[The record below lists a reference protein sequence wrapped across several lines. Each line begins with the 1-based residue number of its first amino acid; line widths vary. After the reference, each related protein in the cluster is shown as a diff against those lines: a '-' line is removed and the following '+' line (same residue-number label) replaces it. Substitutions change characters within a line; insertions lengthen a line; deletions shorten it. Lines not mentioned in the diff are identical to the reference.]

1 MTSYSSVRLSAIINV
16 RATTESRGFPALYSI
31 SHRNNNIKIIILN
44 ILHLSIS
51 LFPAIFLSDSSF
63 LGLMKVNE
71 SGICNSFSLS
81 EDIEVSHCD
90 FRAQMEK
97 ENFSYVLKHFAD
109 EIDDRTFVDKVVALY
124 EKGNDFVIKELNKKL
139 IDSINRLASS
149 KKSVDIVMKAMEVS
163 DKEEREKI
171 VRKIKE
177 YTNNL
182 YGL

>member
-1 MTSYSSVRLSAIINV
+1 MII
-16 RATTESRGFPALYSI
+16 I
-31 SHRNNNIKIIILN
+31 STKIKNNIMIITWSKKNKKASSLSKSSSTDNSSFNN
-44 ILHLSIS
+44 IDDVS
-51 LFPAIFLSDSSF
+51 FLSDSSF

-139 IDSINRLASS
+139 IDSINKISSS
-149 KKSVDIVMKAMEVS
+149 KNSVDIVMKAMEVS
-163 DKEEREKI
+163 NKEEREKI

-177 YTNNL
+177 YTNNK

>member
-1 MTSYSSVRLSAIINV
+1 MITKIK
-16 RATTESRGFPALYSI
+16 
-31 SHRNNNIKIIILN
+31 NNIMIITWSKKNKKASSLSKSSSTDNSSFNN
-44 ILHLSIS
+44 IDDVS
-51 LFPAIFLSDSSF
+51 FLSDSSF

-109 EIDDRTFVDKVVALY
+109 ELDDRTFVDKVVALY

-149 KKSVDIVMKAMEVS
+149 KNSVDIVMKAMEVS

>member
-1 MTSYSSVRLSAIINV
+1 MVGTKIK
-16 RATTESRGFPALYSI
+16 
-31 SHRNNNIKIIILN
+31 NNIMIITWSKKNKKASSLSKSSSTDNSSFNN
-44 ILHLSIS
+44 IDDVS
-51 LFPAIFLSDSSF
+51 FLSDSSF

-139 IDSINRLASS
+139 IDSINKISSS

>member
-1 MTSYSSVRLSAIINV
+1 MVGTKIK
-16 RATTESRGFPALYSI
+16 
-31 SHRNNNIKIIILN
+31 NNIMIITWSKKNKKASSLSKSSSTDNSSFNN
-44 ILHLSIS
+44 INDVS
-51 LFPAIFLSDSSF
+51 FLSDSSF

-149 KKSVDIVMKAMEVS
+149 KNSVDIVMKAMEVS

>member
-1 MTSYSSVRLSAIINV
+1 MII
-16 RATTESRGFPALYSI
+16 I
-31 SHRNNNIKIIILN
+31 STKRKNNIMIITWSKKNKKACSLSKSSSTDNSSFNN
-44 ILHLSIS
+44 INDVS
-51 LFPAIFLSDSSF
+51 FLSDSSF

-149 KKSVDIVMKAMEVS
+149 KNSVDIVMKAMEVS

-177 YTNNL
+177 YTNNV

>member
-1 MTSYSSVRLSAIINV
+1 MVGTKIK
-16 RATTESRGFPALYSI
+16 
-31 SHRNNNIKIIILN
+31 NNIMIITWSKKNKKASSLSKSSSTDNSSFNN
-44 ILHLSIS
+44 IDDVS
-51 LFPAIFLSDSSF
+51 FLSNSSF
-63 LGLMKVNE
+63 LELMKVNE

-109 EIDDRTFVDKVVALY
+109 ELDDRTFVDKVVALY

-149 KKSVDIVMKAMEVS
+149 KNSVDIVMKAMEVS

>member
-1 MTSYSSVRLSAIINV
+1 MII
-16 RATTESRGFPALYSI
+16 I
-31 SHRNNNIKIIILN
+31 STKIKNNIMIITWSKKNKKASSLSKSSSTDNSSFNN
-44 ILHLSIS
+44 IDDVS
-51 LFPAIFLSDSSF
+51 FLSDSSF

-149 KKSVDIVMKAMEVS
+149 KNSVDIVMKAMEVS

>member
-1 MTSYSSVRLSAIINV
+1 MIITWSKKNKKAGSLSNSSSTDN
-16 RATTESRGFPALYSI
+16 SSF
-31 SHRNNNIKIIILN
+31 NNIDDV
-44 ILHLSIS
+44 S
-51 LFPAIFLSDSSF
+51 FLSNSSF

-109 EIDDRTFVDKVVALY
+109 ELDDRTFVDKVVALY

-149 KKSVDIVMKAMEVS
+149 KNSVDIVMKAMEVS

>member
-1 MTSYSSVRLSAIINV
+1 MIITWSKKNKKASSLSKSSSTDN
-16 RATTESRGFPALYSI
+16 SSL
-31 SHRNNNIKIIILN
+31 NNIDDV
-44 ILHLSIS
+44 S
-51 LFPAIFLSDSSF
+51 FLSDSSF

-149 KKSVDIVMKAMEVS
+149 KNSVDIVMKAMEVS

>member
-1 MTSYSSVRLSAIINV
+1 MIITWSKKNKKASSLSKSSSTDN
-16 RATTESRGFPALYSI
+16 SSF
-31 SHRNNNIKIIILN
+31 NNIDDV
-44 ILHLSIS
+44 S
-51 LFPAIFLSDSSF
+51 FLSDSSF

-71 SGICNSFSLS
+71 SGICSSFSLS

-109 EIDDRTFVDKVVALY
+109 ELDDRTFVDKVVALY

-149 KKSVDIVMKAMEVS
+149 KNSVDIVMKAMEVS

>member
-1 MTSYSSVRLSAIINV
+1 
-16 RATTESRGFPALYSI
+16 
-31 SHRNNNIKIIILN
+31 
-44 ILHLSIS
+44 
-51 LFPAIFLSDSSF
+51 
-63 LGLMKVNE
+63 MKVNE

-109 EIDDRTFVDKVVALY
+109 ELDDRTFVDKVVALY

-149 KKSVDIVMKAMEVS
+149 KNSVDIVMKAMEVS

>member
-1 MTSYSSVRLSAIINV
+1 MII
-16 RATTESRGFPALYSI
+16 I
-31 SHRNNNIKIIILN
+31 STKIKNNIMIITWSKKNKKASSLSKSSSTDNSSFNN
-44 ILHLSIS
+44 IDDVS
-51 LFPAIFLSDSSF
+51 FLSDSSF

-149 KKSVDIVMKAMEVS
+149 KNSVDIVMKAMEVS

-177 YTNNL
+177 YTR
-182 YGL
+182 GRKIHRRMRSMTT

>member
-1 MTSYSSVRLSAIINV
+1 MIITWSKKNKKASSLSKSSSTDN
-16 RATTESRGFPALYSI
+16 SSF
-31 SHRNNNIKIIILN
+31 NNIDDV
-44 ILHLSIS
+44 S
-51 LFPAIFLSDSSF
+51 FLSDSSF
-63 LGLMKVNE
+63 LGLMKVTAR
-71 SGICNSFSLS
+71 GICNSFSLS
-81 EDIEVSHCD
+81 EDIEDSHCD

-149 KKSVDIVMKAMEVS
+149 KNSVDIVMKAMEVS

>member
-1 MTSYSSVRLSAIINV
+1 MIITWSQKNKKAGSLSNSSSTDN
-16 RATTESRGFPALYSI
+16 SSF
-31 SHRNNNIKIIILN
+31 NNIDDV
-44 ILHLSIS
+44 S
-51 LFPAIFLSDSSF
+51 FLSNSSF

-149 KKSVDIVMKAMEVS
+149 KNSVDIVMKAMEVS

>member
-1 MTSYSSVRLSAIINV
+1 
-16 RATTESRGFPALYSI
+16 
-31 SHRNNNIKIIILN
+31 
-44 ILHLSIS
+44 
-51 LFPAIFLSDSSF
+51 
-63 LGLMKVNE
+63 
-71 SGICNSFSLS
+71 
-81 EDIEVSHCD
+81 
-90 FRAQMEK
+90 MEK

-109 EIDDRTFVDKVVALY
+109 ELDDRTFVDKVVALY

-149 KKSVDIVMKAMEVS
+149 KNSVDIVMKAMEVS

>member
-1 MTSYSSVRLSAIINV
+1 MIITWSKKNKKASSLSKSSSTDN
-16 RATTESRGFPALYSI
+16 SSF
-31 SHRNNNIKIIILN
+31 NNIDDV
-44 ILHLSIS
+44 S
-51 LFPAIFLSDSSF
+51 FLSDSSF
-63 LGLMKVNE
+63 LGLMKVSE

-149 KKSVDIVMKAMEVS
+149 KNSVDIVMKAMEVS

>member
-1 MTSYSSVRLSAIINV
+1 MIITWSKKNKKASSLSKSSSTDN
-16 RATTESRGFPALYSI
+16 SSF
-31 SHRNNNIKIIILN
+31 NNIDDV
-44 ILHLSIS
+44 S
-51 LFPAIFLSDSSF
+51 FLSDSSF

-71 SGICNSFSLS
+71 SCICNSFSLS
-81 EDIEVSHCD
+81 EDIEVSHCEV
-90 FRAQMEK
+90 RAQMEK

-149 KKSVDIVMKAMEVS
+149 KNSVDIVMKAMEVS

>member
-1 MTSYSSVRLSAIINV
+1 MIITWSKKNKKASSLSKSSSTDN
-16 RATTESRGFPALYSI
+16 SSF
-31 SHRNNNIKIIILN
+31 NNIDDV
-44 ILHLSIS
+44 S
-51 LFPAIFLSDSSF
+51 FLSDSSF

-109 EIDDRTFVDKVVALY
+109 ELDDRTFVDKVVALY

-139 IDSINRLASS
+139 IDSINKISSS
-149 KKSVDIVMKAMEVS
+149 KNSVDIVMKAMEVS
-163 DKEEREKI
+163 GKEEREKI

>member
-1 MTSYSSVRLSAIINV
+1 MVGTKIK
-16 RATTESRGFPALYSI
+16 
-31 SHRNNNIKIIILN
+31 NNIMIITWSKKNKKASSLSKSSSTDNSSFNN
-44 ILHLSIS
+44 IDDVS
-51 LFPAIFLSDSSF
+51 FLSDSSF

-149 KKSVDIVMKAMEVS
+149 KNSVDIVMKAMEVS

-177 YTNNL
+177 YTNTL

>member
-1 MTSYSSVRLSAIINV
+1 MIITWSKKNKKASSLSKSSSTDN
-16 RATTESRGFPALYSI
+16 SSF
-31 SHRNNNIKIIILN
+31 NNIDDV
-44 ILHLSIS
+44 S
-51 LFPAIFLSDSSF
+51 FLSDSSF

-90 FRAQMEK
+90 FRAQMET

-149 KKSVDIVMKAMEVS
+149 KNSVDIVMKAMEVS

>member
-1 MTSYSSVRLSAIINV
+1 MIFL
-16 RATTESRGFPALYSI
+16 I
-31 SHRNNNIKIIILN
+31 STKIKNNIMIITWSKKNKKASSLSKSSSTDNSSFNN
-44 ILHLSIS
+44 IDDVS
-51 LFPAIFLSDSSF
+51 FLSDSSF

-149 KKSVDIVMKAMEVS
+149 KNSVDIVMKAMEVS

>member
-1 MTSYSSVRLSAIINV
+1 MII
-16 RATTESRGFPALYSI
+16 I
-31 SHRNNNIKIIILN
+31 STKIKNNIMIITWSKKNKKASSLSKSSSTDNSSFNN
-44 ILHLSIS
+44 IDDVS
-51 LFPAIFLSDSSF
+51 FLSDSSF

-149 KKSVDIVMKAMEVS
+149 KNSVDIVMKAMEVS

-177 YTNNL
+177 YTNNVYVL
-182 YGL
+182 

>member
-1 MTSYSSVRLSAIINV
+1 MVSTKIK
-16 RATTESRGFPALYSI
+16 
-31 SHRNNNIKIIILN
+31 NNIMIITWSKKNKKASSLSKSSSTDNSSFNN
-44 ILHLSIS
+44 IDDVS
-51 LFPAIFLSDSSF
+51 FLSDSSF

-149 KKSVDIVMKAMEVS
+149 KNSVDIVMKAMEVS

>member
-1 MTSYSSVRLSAIINV
+1 MII
-16 RATTESRGFPALYSI
+16 I
-31 SHRNNNIKIIILN
+31 STKIKNNIMIITWSKKNKKASSLSKSSSTDNSSFNN
-44 ILHLSIS
+44 IDDVS
-51 LFPAIFLSDSSF
+51 FLSDSSF

-149 KKSVDIVMKAMEVS
+149 KNSVDIVMKAMEVS

-177 YTNNL
+177 YTNNV

>member
-1 MTSYSSVRLSAIINV
+1 MIITWSKKNKKASSLSKSSSTDN
-16 RATTESRGFPALYSI
+16 SSF
-31 SHRNNNIKIIILN
+31 NNIDDV
-44 ILHLSIS
+44 S
-51 LFPAIFLSDSSF
+51 FLSNSSF

-81 EDIEVSHCD
+81 EDIEVSHCEV
-90 FRAQMEK
+90 RAQMEK

-149 KKSVDIVMKAMEVS
+149 KNSVDIVMKAMEVS

>member
-1 MTSYSSVRLSAIINV
+1 MITKIK
-16 RATTESRGFPALYSI
+16 
-31 SHRNNNIKIIILN
+31 NNIMIITWSKKNKKASSLSKSSSTDNSSFNN
-44 ILHLSIS
+44 IDDVS
-51 LFPAIFLSDSSF
+51 FLSDSSF

-149 KKSVDIVMKAMEVS
+149 KNSVDIVMKAMEVS

-182 YGL
+182 YGCNYTAD

>member
-1 MTSYSSVRLSAIINV
+1 MITKIK
-16 RATTESRGFPALYSI
+16 
-31 SHRNNNIKIIILN
+31 NNIMIITWSKKNKKASSLSKSSSTDNSSFNN
-44 ILHLSIS
+44 IDDVS
-51 LFPAIFLSDSSF
+51 FLSDSSF

-149 KKSVDIVMKAMEVS
+149 KNSVDIVMKAMEVS

-177 YTNNL
+177 YTNNV

>member
-1 MTSYSSVRLSAIINV
+1 MVGTKIK
-16 RATTESRGFPALYSI
+16 
-31 SHRNNNIKIIILN
+31 NNIMIITWSKKNKKASSLSKSSSTDNSSFNN
-44 ILHLSIS
+44 IDDVS
-51 LFPAIFLSDSSF
+51 FLSDSSF

-149 KKSVDIVMKAMEVS
+149 KNSVDIVMKAMEVS

-177 YTNNL
+177 YTNNV